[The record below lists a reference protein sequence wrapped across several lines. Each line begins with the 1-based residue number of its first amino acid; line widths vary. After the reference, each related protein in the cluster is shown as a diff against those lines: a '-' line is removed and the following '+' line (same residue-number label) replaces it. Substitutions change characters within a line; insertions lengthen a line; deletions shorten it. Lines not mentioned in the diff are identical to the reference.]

1 MGGGKSE
8 TRTFGNV
15 PSVKGVFHTHILVFT
30 TAPTAVQRWM
40 VMGMRLIDADELKKR
55 ILVERGKIPL
65 TCPGAS
71 YEFYISKPYQHGN
84 SMRGG
89 IRKALRCME
98 QCKTVDAVS
107 VVRCKDCK
115 HWCDSWVAPDG
126 KHTHGEC
133 HMEDADDVIVGRWG
147 DDFCSYG
154 ERKDNERKTD

>member
-1 MGGGKSE
+1 
-8 TRTFGNV
+8 
-15 PSVKGVFHTHILVFT
+15 
-30 TAPTAVQRWM
+30 
-40 VMGMRLIDADELKKR
+40 MGMRLIDADELKQR

-98 QCKTVDAVS
+98 QCKTVDAVP

-115 HWCDSWVAPDG
+115 AWNRYEPTSVSGRCG
-126 KHTHGEC
+126 FLC
-133 HMEDADDVIVGRWG
+133 RMRMDD
-147 DDFCSYG
+147 DYCSYG
-154 ERKDNERKTD
+154 ERKNNG

>member
-1 MGGGKSE
+1 MGGGLKR
-8 TRTFGNV
+8 RTGFIV
-15 PSVKGVFHTHILVFT
+15 PTAKRSPVNTGQKEVYSCRT

-40 VMGMRLIDADELKKR
+40 VMGMRLIDADELKER
-55 ILVERGKIPL
+55 ILVERRKIPL

-98 QCKTVDAVS
+98 QCKTVDAVP

-115 HWCDSWVAPDG
+115 FFHDKGYCTKTTGLTRIKPDYY
-126 KHTHGEC
+126 
-133 HMEDADDVIVGRWG
+133 
-147 DDFCSYG
+147 CSYG
-154 ERKDNERKTD
+154 ERKDNEQQK